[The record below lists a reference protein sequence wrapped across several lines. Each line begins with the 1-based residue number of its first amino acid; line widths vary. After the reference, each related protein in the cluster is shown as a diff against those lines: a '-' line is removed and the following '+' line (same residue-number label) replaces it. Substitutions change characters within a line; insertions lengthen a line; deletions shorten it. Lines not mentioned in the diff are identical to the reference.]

1 MMGSGIWS
9 VREEFYDAI
18 SIDELLGTSEG
29 AVMFMGVE
37 HIFLLFV
44 KACKRWT
51 VLRIYSIEEGSDFN
65 W

>member
-1 MMGSGIWS
+1 

-65 W
+65 